1 MKYRAEVPDER
12 ELDVAA
18 AVDLGVDIDA
28 AAGIDVDDVVVAAA
42 HAAAVAAS

>member
-12 ELDVAA
+12 ELDVTA

-28 AAGIDVDDVVVAAA
+28 AAGIDVDDVVAAA